1 MQTSAAHSQVS
12 VARNIQQSSMML
24 HGKPVKSHLT
34 HLSVLVFYLLLKHVC
49 RGQPQLIGPSQPIVA
64 TLGDDIILPCHLK
77 PEEDASGLT
86 LEWTRPD
93 LDPRFVHV
101 WRSGQELVGK
111 KHQSFEGRTSLFIDE
126 LKFGNISL
134 KLSKLKL
141 TDEGTYT
148 CFSPAHG
155 LQSFVQLIVGAV
167 SSPVINL
174 AGIVKATSGVVL
186 QCESAGWYPEPE
198 VFWLDGEGNLLSA
211 GPTETV
217 RGPDDLYTVSS
228 RVTVEKRH
236 SNSFTCRVQQKDINQ
251 TRDTNIQVTDDFF
264 EVQSSSLSTIIGL
277 AVSLA
282 ACILLMSAAIV
293 FFVYKR
299 RQNTVKTKTS
309 CCDEI
314 DEEGRNNA
322 KGEQQQLMTDQ
333 NREGE
338 KIKHVVHG
346 ENQTIEI
353 VNQVDAQKEDTVGE
367 NSQTE
372 RNQAAPAK
380 SWYFFP
386 RSLFRNNKRPQEE
399 QQRRGET
406 DKLED
411 NKQAADTE
419 GRKSSDELK
428 EANLELENKK
438 AEISQLKRHVD
449 SLLADV
455 QRLSEEKNQLQI
467 ELETK
472 TKEIEKLQEETR
484 SKKPEKEVKKKKGI
498 LSMKTR
504 GKKAEKDVKKPK
516 KQGPECDS
524 PQFQQ
529 QDDTDSASPQ
539 DMSAGHVIE
548 VDVDKSRIFIR
559 LRNMSSEDQELGGWT
574 LKVQTNNKEPISY
587 TFEKSFKLSPG
598 KHLTMWVQGCGSHYP
613 PTDLKWKD
621 LKSWSPGDKLQF
633 FLIKEVYSVH

>member
-1 MQTSAAHSQVS
+1 MA
-12 VARNIQQSSMML
+12 
-24 HGKPVKSHLT
+24 G
-34 HLSVLVFYLLLKHVC
+34 LSLQYPLGTISFFIVYLLSHFC
-49 RGQPQLIGPSQPIVA
+49 TGHSQLIGSPQPIVA
-64 TLGDDIILPCHLK
+64 KVGDDVILTCHLQPAVDVAAK
-77 PEEDASGLT
+77 T
-86 LEWTRPD
+86 IEWARPD
-93 LDPRFVHV
+93 LDPRFVYV
-101 WRSGQELVGK
+101 WRAGQELHPPK
-111 KHQSFEGRTSLFIDE
+111 NPSYKERTTLFTEE
-126 LKFGNISL
+126 LKHGNISL
-134 KLSKLKL
+134 KLSKVKPS
-141 TDEGTYT
+141 DEGRYKCYIPDMNTDA
-148 CFSPAHG
+148 SVE
-155 LQSFVQLIVGAV
+155 LVVGAV
-167 SSPVINL
+167 SSPVISL
-174 AGIVKATSGVVL
+174 AGIDRDKGGVVL
-186 QCESAGWYPEPE
+186 QCESAGWFPEPE

-251 TRDTNIQVTDDFF
+251 TRETHIQVPDDFF

-338 KIKHVVHG
+338 KIKHVVHD
-346 ENQTIEI
+346 ENQTDEI
-353 VNQVDAQKEDTVGE
+353 VNQVDAQNEDTVGE

-380 SWYFFP
+380 SWYLFP
-386 RSLFRNNKRPQEE
+386 RCLFRNNKRPQEE

-428 EANLELENKK
+428 EANPELENKK
-438 AEISQLKRHVD
+438 ADISQLKRHVD
-449 SLLADV
+449 SLPADV
-455 QRLSEEKNQLQI
+455 QRLSEEKNQI

-559 LRNMSSEDQELGGWT
+559 LRNMSSEDQELGGWM
-574 LKVQTNNKEPISY
+574 LKVQINNKEPILY

-598 KHLTMWVQGCGSHYP
+598 KPLTMWVQGFGSHFP

-621 LKSWSPGDKLQF
+621 LKSWSPGDKLQV